1 MLYELI
7 EVELEDMFFLPELIT
22 ADRLTYSCSLP
33 HQHQSQALLLSSPLL
48 SLNAQCWVNS

>member
-22 ADRLTYSCSLP
+22 ADSLTYSCSLP